1 MTPATKGALA
11 RCSHSETRARYPN
24 LSDKAGTVDDILHQR
39 LARREQRRLSRLRA
53 ADEARR
59 LARVEVE
66 VEALGAQVTLDSI
79 VIGTTKAHLTPEPGV
94 ITRETRL
101 SDEATCAA
109 LADIRSCGRCGW
121 SGTGGSC
128 WCPRRTS

>member
-1 MTPATKGALA
+1 MTAVTQSAPVRHGRA
-11 RCSHSETRARYPN
+11 STRATRYPN
-24 LSDKAGTVDDILHQR
+24 LCDKDGPVDPIMHQR
-39 LARREQRRLSRLRA
+39 LARAEQRRLSRLRA

-59 LARVEVE
+59 LARLEVE

-79 VIGTTKAHLTPEPGV
+79 VIGTTKAHLAPEPGV

-109 LADIRSCGRCGW
+109 LAALIWTPAERLAFSTLTDGER
-121 SGTGGSC
+121 
-128 WCPRRTS
+128 